1 MDYRKQ
7 INLID
12 VEEVNVPINV
22 IGCGALGSWLVL
34 FLLKM
39 GENE

>member
-12 VEEVNVPINV
+12 VNRINTPINI

-34 FLLKM
+34 FLLKIK
-39 GENE
+39 